1 MGWVGWKEWRPFT
14 EYFQINPYVGH
25 PGKPTQWK
33 TTLEGT
39 FGDLSQD
46 HGLAPLPE
54 TALDFKTV
62 TAPLK
67 GVYFIRIHGVE
78 NCKHP
83 SGFYDYIG
91 LSSAKGTSQQAGIY
105 GRVADHYRKIVGLPG
120 RGDIKKLIWDR
131 HRPDLRGN
139 REDTHEYFKDQKFEN
154 YESLREFFNKGAK
167 TSDSSGDGNW
177 SALPEEVMNKLTT
190 LVSIREFFQK
200 NVRFSYNAY
209 TPSKKSGSGNDR
221 VQEEVAKAEGLA
233 LAAYIEGHGEIPF
246 LNVRNE
252 LASLEG
258 LDKILG

>member
-1 MGWVGWKEWRPFT
+1 MGWAGWKEWRPFT
-14 EYFQINPYVGH
+14 EYFNINPYVGH
-25 PGKPTQWK
+25 PGRPTKWK

-39 FGDLSQD
+39 FGDLSQH
-46 HGLAPLPE
+46 HGLAPLPG
-54 TALDFKTV
+54 AAFDFNQV
-62 TAPLK
+62 IEPPK

-91 LSSAKGTSQQAGIY
+91 LSSALGTSQQAGIY
-105 GRVADHYRKIVGLPG
+105 GRVADHYRKIVGLPH
-120 RGDIKKLIWDR
+120 RGKLKYVIWDR
-131 HRPDLRGN
+131 HRPDLKGN
-139 REDTHEYFKDQKFEN
+139 EEATHEYFKDCEFEN
-154 YESLREFFNKGAK
+154 YESLREFVNRGAE
-167 TSDSSGDGNW
+167 TRGSSGDGNW
-177 SALPEEVMNKLTT
+177 SALPDEVMNKLTT
-190 LVSIREFFQK
+190 FASIREFFEK

-209 TPSKKSGSGNDR
+209 TPSKKSESMQDR

-233 LAAYIEGHGEIPF
+233 LAAYIERHRQKPF

>member
-1 MGWVGWKEWRPFT
+1 
-14 EYFQINPYVGH
+14 
-25 PGKPTQWK
+25 
-33 TTLEGT
+33 EGT

-46 HGLAPLPE
+46 HGLAPLPD

-62 TAPLK
+62 TAPPR

-78 NCKHP
+78 NCKHS

-91 LSSAKGTSQQAGIY
+91 LSSAEGTGQQAGIY

-120 RGDIKKLIWDR
+120 RGDIKKVIWDR
-131 HRPDLRGN
+131 HRPDLREKL
-139 REDTHEYFKDQKFEN
+139 EDTHKYFKDQKFEN
-154 YESLREFFNKGAK
+154 YASLREFFNKGAK

-177 SALPEEVMNKLTT
+177 SALPEEVLNKLTT
-190 LVSIREFFQK
+190 LASIRKFFEK

-233 LAAYIEGHGEIPF
+233 LAAYIKGHGKIPF